1 MRHSHFLINITFDF
15 WHLHCIQYAHPLQ
28 SAVGAKRIFT
38 STSKTVHLPAPG
50 HIVLQHHA
58 IWCGAN
64 EWGAKSHCIA
74 QARGPCPC
82 MIQVWTSPYSQI
94 KYWICVYY
102 NIAASSFTKHT
113 VLYPQGCAARGTYNL
128 MLGTH
133 KVFFSFNHL
142 MLVWKSPRYCIP
154 TAARAHWSVLM
165 TECWSDAVFPACSFH
180 RSQSWDK
187 ELCPWAWKLE
197 NSHQIPTEQLNRFI
211 YIKSLTDN
219 ILG

>member
-82 MIQVWTSPYSQI
+82 INSGVNQSLFTNKILNLCLLQHCCIFLHKAHCLISTRLCCQRNLQSNAGYTQSFFFIQPSDVSVKISPLLYSDSRQSTLI
-94 KYWICVYY
+94 SVNDRVLIGCCF
-102 NIAASSFTKHT
+102 SSM
-113 VLYPQGCAARGTYNL
+113 LIPQKPVVRQGAVPMGL
-128 MLGTH
+128 
-133 KVFFSFNHL
+133 KVGKFPPDSH
-142 MLVWKSPRYCIP
+142 R
-154 TAARAHWSVLM
+154 TA
-165 TECWSDAVFPACSFH
+165 
-180 RSQSWDK
+180 
-187 ELCPWAWKLE
+187 
-197 NSHQIPTEQLNRFI
+197 
-211 YIKSLTDN
+211 
-219 ILG
+219 